1 MRSINNITEVIFRNP
16 LLKNNVDSK
25 FTKTIIDL
33 IGHHFITDQLI
44 GVIVGNATTK
54 VVAGGSGVLCG
65 SKLAIT
71 LKILTIIILFL

>member
-1 MRSINNITEVIFRNP
+1 VRSINNFTEVIFRNQFF
-16 LLKNNVDSK
+16 KNHVDST
-25 FTKTIIDL
+25 FTKSVIDL

-44 GVIVGNATTK
+44 GIIVGNATAK

-65 SKLAIT
+65 SKIAIT

>member
-16 LLKNNVDSK
+16 LIKNNVDSK
-25 FTKTIIDL
+25 FTKSIIDL

-44 GVIVGNATTK
+44 SVIVGN
-54 VVAGGSGVLCG
+54 VLCG

>member
-1 MRSINNITEVIFRNP
+1 MRGINNITEVIFRNP
-16 LLKNNVDSK
+16 LIENHVDSK

-33 IGHHFITDQLI
+33 IGHQLI
-44 GVIVGNATTK
+44 GVIVGN
-54 VVAGGSGVLCG
+54 VLCG

>member
-16 LLKNNVDSK
+16 LIKNHVDSK
-25 FTKTIIDL
+25 FTKSIIDL
-33 IGHHFITDQLI
+33 IGHHFVSDQLI

-54 VVAGGSGVLCG
+54 IVAGCSGVLCG

>member
-16 LLKNNVDSK
+16 LIKNHVDSK
-25 FTKTIIDL
+25 FTKSIIDL
-33 IGHHFITDQLI
+33 IGHGHFITDQLLGI
-44 GVIVGNATTK
+44 IVSN
-54 VVAGGSGVLCG
+54 VLCG